1 MACFEDI
8 KIPVPVPVPV
18 PCAPLFPCGI
28 ISRHDLP
35 SEPEKVELSG
45 GDCSISQPVREYQRY
60 PSMISVYEMLDRRD

>member
-35 SEPEKVELSG
+35 REPEKVELSG
-45 GDCSISQPVREYQRY
+45 GDCSISQPV
-60 PSMISVYEMLDRRD
+60 